1 MGGQVVPGEESGVG
15 GFKEILDLK
24 KQECYCLRMLHT
36 SYMQFFQI
44 IMRNEDEEARQK
56 GGSLLRLM
64 KNSSSD

>member
-36 SYMQFFQI
+36 SMQLFQI

>member
-36 SYMQFFQI
+36 SYMQFFS
-44 IMRNEDEEARQK
+44 DYYEE
-56 GGSLLRLM
+56 
-64 KNSSSD
+64 